1 MCTGAAC
8 AIARGASLCPCLRT
22 LLLTTSPFP
31 CVSLRVSRTLKAAWA
46 AEGVQAKC
54 DATSQIKKRSARAL
68 RATANDYERFQ
79 IMVAKK
85 DRSAKRK
92 AK

>member
-1 MCTGAAC
+1 V
-8 AIARGASLCPCLRT
+8 
-22 LLLTTSPFP
+22 